1 MMSQALSGIS
11 PVQAIAA
18 YGGTQSDVSSLEK
31 QRDRLM
37 MELDKVNAEQSDVV
51 QTINRREQ
59 LQRQIRLLEAQLARK
74 VGSSTSVD
82 VVSASL
88 QDQPPIWKTLGK
100 GGFKGIGLADP
111 RTATVDSE
119 GHFNALI

>member
-1 MMSQALSGIS
+1 MISQALSGIS
-11 PVQAIAA
+11 SVQAIAA

-37 MELDKVNAEQSDVV
+37 MELDKVNAAQSDEV

-59 LQRQIRLLEAQLARK
+59 LQRQIRLLEAQLTRK
-74 VGSSTSVD
+74 IGSSTSVD

-100 GGFKGIGLADP
+100 GGFKGIGLSDP